1 MIHTPPSPSR
11 HRERDQTQEP
21 ATIAAGE
28 RPHGL
33 TALSLFL
40 VLLACWVL
48 LQVKLVLIL
57 TLLALVF
64 GTIIEHPIQKLEQ
77 RHIPRAAAILIIY
90 IAIIGTIAV
99 FGWAI
104 APAITD
110 QAHTFQQQVPGQLR
124 ELEESWRASG
134 NPLLNGPGA
143 QTLNRVIGWFNSPG
157 SVPIS
162 SDKAAA
168 AAVPILTSIFAGIVA
183 TVTLLVITFYYLM
196 EKAFLRR
203 LLLMQ
208 IQPESRAR
216 VGRVWDDVEKKV
228 GGWIRG
234 QLILCL
240 ILGIVATIA
249 YGSFG
254 LRFWPLLGL
263 WAGVTEIVPIIG
275 PWIGGVP
282 AVLIALTMS
291 WKMAVIVGFVILGL
305 HLLENWILVPRVMR
319 GAVGL
324 TPLTVFVAILAGTEM
339 LGPVGAVLAIPV
351 AATIQVMLTDCL
363 DSRRGARDSE
373 DRSGWR
379 WMLNRARAGGGPEN
393 GGAESAYSNGNG
405 HVAAPSHLTAS
416 TERPEPND
424 SAAPE
429 REPAAVRAEERTAR
443 PVSAVKAAQGWSR
456 SALDRSLA
464 RPGPAATADDDRA
477 VQTPEDTPKA

>member
-1 MIHTPPSPSR
+1 MIHTPPSSTR
-11 HRERDQTQEP
+11 QREHDLASAAP
-21 ATIAAGE
+21 ARAARE

-77 RHIPRAAAILIIY
+77 RHIPRALGILLIY
-90 IAIIGTIAV
+90 AAIIGTIVV
-99 FGWAI
+99 FAWAI
-104 APAITD
+104 APAITS
-110 QAHTFQQQVPGQLR
+110 QAHTFREQVPGQLR
-124 ELEESWRASG
+124 ELETSWRASG
-134 NPLLNGPGA
+134 NPLLSGAGA
-143 QTLNRVIGWFNSPG
+143 QSLDRIIGWFNQPG
-157 SVPIS
+157 SVPVS

-168 AAVPILTSIFAGIVA
+168 AAIPIITGIGAGIVA
-183 TVTLLVITFYYLM
+183 LVTWLVITFYYLM

-208 IQPESRAR
+208 VQPESRTR

-234 QLILCL
+234 QMVLCL

-249 YGSFG
+249 YGFFG

-275 PWIGGVP
+275 PWIGGIP

-291 WKMAVIVGFVILGL
+291 WKMAIIVGFVILGL
-305 HLLENWILVPRVMR
+305 HLLENWILVPRVMK

-351 AATIQVMLTDCL
+351 AATIQVILTDYL
-363 DSRRGARDSE
+363 DSRRGAGRDE
-373 DRSGWR
+373 ERSGWR
-379 WMLNRARAGGGPEN
+379 WMLNRSARAGEGEN
-393 GGAESAYSNGNG
+393 GEAGPPNG
-405 HVAAPSHLTAS
+405 HGHAELAAPSQPAEPAS
-416 TERPEPND
+416 RPEPV
-424 SAAPE
+424 SPTPE
-429 REPAAVRAEERTAR
+429 PGPTRPSEPAVRAGH
-443 PVSAVKAAQGWSR
+443 GWSR

-464 RPGPAATADDDRA
+464 SPPSTAKPDDHLSATQKR
-477 VQTPEDTPKA
+477 T

>member
-1 MIHTPPSPSR
+1 MIHTPPTPGR
-11 HRERDQTQEP
+11 HRERELTHEP
-21 ATIAAGE
+21 VAHAAGE

-33 TALSLFL
+33 TALGLFL

-48 LQVKLVLIL
+48 LQIKLVLIL
-57 TLLALVF
+57 TLLAIVF

-77 RHIPRAAAILIIY
+77 RHIPRAAGILIIY
-90 IAIIGTIAV
+90 VAILGTIAI
-99 FGWAI
+99 FGWAV

-110 QAHTFQQQVPGQLR
+110 QAHTFQAQVPGQLR
-124 ELEESWRASG
+124 ELEQSWRSSG

-143 QTLNRVIGWFNSPG
+143 QTLNRVINWFNAPG

-168 AAVPILTSIFAGIVA
+168 AAVPIVTSIVAGIVA

-216 VGRVWDDVEKKV
+216 VGRIWDDVEKKV

-240 ILGIVATIA
+240 VLGVVATIA
-249 YGSFG
+249 YGFLG

-275 PWIGGVP
+275 PWVGGVP
-282 AVLIALTMS
+282 AGLIALTMS
-291 WKMAVIVGFVILGL
+291 WKLAIVVAFVILGL
-305 HLLENWILVPRVMR
+305 HLLENWILVPRVMK

-351 AATIQVMLTDCL
+351 AATIQVILTDYL
-363 DSRRGARDSE
+363 DARRGARDSE
-373 DRSGWR
+373 ERSGWR
-379 WMLNRARAGGGPEN
+379 WMLNRARQGGEPGDGDEEP
-393 GGAESAYSNGNG
+393 APGNG
-405 HVAAPSHLTAS
+405 HVAVLPHPSVA
-416 TERPEPND
+416 TEQPE
-424 SAAPE
+424 SH
-429 REPAAVRAEERTAR
+429 EPAPTEPRAKPAEERPTRAK
-443 PVSAVKAAQGWSR
+443 SAVKTAQGWSR

-464 RPGPAATADDDRA
+464 RPGPTPTAEEERA
-477 VQTPEDTPKA
+477 VHAEDAPKA

>member
-1 MIHTPPSPSR
+1 MIHSSPSSARQRERAPTAGTPPGPV
-11 HRERDQTQEP
+11 P
-21 ATIAAGE
+21 E

-57 TLLALVF
+57 TVLAVVF

-77 RHIPRAAAILIIY
+77 RHIPRAVGILIIY
-90 IAIIGTIAV
+90 AAIIGTIA
-99 FGWAI
+99 FSAWAI
-104 APAITD
+104 APAITS
-110 QAHTFQQQVPGQLR
+110 QAHTFKEQVPGQLR
-124 ELEESWRASG
+124 ELEQTWRTSG
-134 NPLLNGPGA
+134 NPLLTGPGA
-143 QTLNRVIGWFNSPG
+143 QTLDRIIGWFNQPSSMP
-157 SVPIS
+157 VS
-162 SDKAAA
+162 SDRAAA
-168 AAVPILTSIFAGIVA
+168 AAIPIITGIGAGIVA

-208 IQPESRAR
+208 VQPESRAR

-234 QLILCL
+234 QLVLCL
-240 ILGIVATIA
+240 ILGIVATVA
-249 YGSFG
+249 YGFFG

-291 WKMAVIVGFVILGL
+291 WKMAIIVGFVILGL
-305 HLLENWILVPRVMR
+305 HLLENWILVPRVMK

-351 AATIQVMLTDCL
+351 AATIQVVLTDYL
-363 DSRRGARDSE
+363 DTRRGAARD
-373 DRSGWR
+373 DDKSGWR
-379 WMLNRARAGGGPEN
+379 WMLNRARVAGEADGGEV
-393 GGAESAYSNGNG
+393 ANG
-405 HVAAPSHLTAS
+405 HAEPPPAAEPAERREVPASASKVAAGPDAGRAVEAT
-416 TERPEPND
+416 P
-424 SAAPE
+424 
-429 REPAAVRAEERTAR
+429 AVRAGH
-443 PVSAVKAAQGWSR
+443 GWSR
-456 SALDRSLA
+456 SALDRSLTHVQ
-464 RPGPAATADDDRA
+464 PGESNDHAAELPPRA
-477 VQTPEDTPKA
+477 